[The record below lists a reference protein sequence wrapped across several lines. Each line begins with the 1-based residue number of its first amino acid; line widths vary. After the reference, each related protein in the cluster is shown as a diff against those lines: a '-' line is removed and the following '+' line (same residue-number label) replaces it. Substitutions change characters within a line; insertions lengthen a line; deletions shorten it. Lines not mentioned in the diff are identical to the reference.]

1 MRIDRRWLV
10 AVSAAALLFTGCDS
24 GSGSGSGN
32 KGNDTAAGTD
42 TDQGTDTNGALDQDT
57 ANLDPDMANLDGG
70 PVDPN
75 QDGGNVDP
83 TGDVGPVD
91 PTEDAAIQPPDEDAG
106 SDPVMEGPCDMTGF
120 TAMNEIA
127 VINQEAGSPTKYLIY
142 QAHSSTEA
150 PLDVI
155 SVEINAAMA
164 PAPGSTVELTGL
176 ASADLAQGVPVIV
189 AMGVGCTEGCPKWL
203 FADEG
208 TITFHD
214 LSETGKITA
223 TLSHVRFREIQ
234 INQDTGQV
242 AKVANGTTW
251 CLPKWEI
258 DMPFQQ
264 PAEMPTGGP
273 AQPTCVAEGTGVYQ
287 GDNIAN
293 LTLTNC
299 LGETEQLHSNC
310 GQSKAHWLLSTA
322 GWCSACAELLG
333 ALSKPVSAGGMGGAG
348 GTLSRASVA
357 AANPGLDIWIVL
369 GEDQNS
375 QKPTQS
381 YCMAYAAQNKVDPAM
396 VFIDWTDAETQVP
409 LVDPTGYAIPVQAL
423 GNVYS
428 VMNPYLVATADGAV
442 EMAWPWSGVLRGSNM
457 EYVWSSYLP
466 GEINSVLGNLLSQ

>member
-1 MRIDRRWLV
+1 MRIDWRLIV

-32 KGNDTAAGTD
+32 NGGDTATADDTTGGTD
-42 TDQGTDTNGALDQDT
+42 TTGNLDQDGVG
-57 ANLDPDMANLDGG
+57 DVPPVDGG

-75 QDGGNVDP
+75 DAVVTVDA
-83 TGDVGPVD
+83 TDDAGPVD
-91 PTEDAAIQPPDEDAG
+91 PNDGTVIQPPDEDAG
-106 SDPVMEGPCDMTGF
+106 TNPDMEGPCDKSGF

-127 VINQEAGSPTKYLIY
+127 VISQAAGSPSKYLIY
-142 QAHSSTEA
+142 QAHSA
-150 PLDVI
+150 AQPPVDLI

-164 PAPGSTVELTGL
+164 PAPGSTVDLGGL
-176 ASADLAQGVPVIV
+176 ASSDFAQGVPIV
-189 AMGVGCTEGCPKWL
+189 VAIAVGCGGESCANVL

-223 TLSHVRFREIQ
+223 TLSQVRFQEVQ
-234 INQDTGQV
+234 INQDTGQSTPV
-242 AKVANGTTW
+242 PNGTLW
-251 CLPKWEI
+251 CLPNWEI
-258 DMPFQQ
+258 DMAFQQ
-264 PAEMPTGGP
+264 PAELPTGGP
-273 AQPTCVAEGTGVYQ
+273 AQPTCVAEGTGVFQ

-333 ALSKPVSAGGMGGAG
+333 ALSQPASAGGMGGAD

-357 AANPGLDIWIVL
+357 AANPGLDVWIVL

-381 YCMAYAAQNKVDPAM
+381 YCMAYAAQNKIDPAM
-396 VFIDWTDAETQVP
+396 VFIDWTDAKTQVS
-409 LVDPTGYAIPVQAL
+409 LVEPAGASIQVQAL
-423 GNVYS
+423 GSVYS
-428 VMNPYLVATADGAV
+428 VMNPYLIATPDGAV
-442 EMAWPWSGVLRGSNM
+442 QMAWPWSGVLRGSNM

-466 GEINSVLGNLLSQ
+466 GDINSALGNLLAQ